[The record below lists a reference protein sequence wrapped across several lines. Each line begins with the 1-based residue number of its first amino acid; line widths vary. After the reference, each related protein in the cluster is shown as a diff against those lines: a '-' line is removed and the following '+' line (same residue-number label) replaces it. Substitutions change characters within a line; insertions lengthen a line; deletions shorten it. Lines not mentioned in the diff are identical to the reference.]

1 MPESTTRPR
10 FPIYIPSKSRA
21 DTGLTARFLDR
32 IRVPYRLVVEKQQ
45 WSEYRRNFPASS
57 LLVLDAAYQERYDT
71 FDDLGGAKSRGPGP
85 ARNFIWDHAVAEGW
99 PWHWVMDDNIRLFAR
114 LHQNKRLRVGDGT
127 IFHAMETFVL
137 RYVNIGMA
145 GPQYW
150 MFAPSRSHMKP
161 YKTNTRIYS
170 CNLIRNDLRMR
181 WRGRYNE
188 DTDLSLR
195 MLKAGWCTVQFN
207 AFLQEKMRTQ
217 ICGGGNTAE
226 FYAAEGTTAK
236 SRMLADM
243 HPDVAKVVWR
253 FGRVHHYVDYRP
265 FETLKLIRRPDT
277 ELEPAPTYRF
287 TTAPADWAAHRRTIQ
302 AARRGAKL
310 TG

>member
-1 MPESTTRPR
+1 VIEEP
-10 FPIYIPSKSRA
+10 
-21 DTGLTARFLDR
+21 
-32 IRVPYRLVVEKQQ
+32 Q
-45 WSEYRRNFPASS
+45 WAEYRRNFPASS
-57 LLVLDAAYQERYDT
+57 LLVLDPAYQERYDT
-71 FDDLGGAKSRGPGP
+71 FDDLAGTKSRGPGP
-85 ARNFIWDHAVAEGW
+85 ARNFIWDHAIAEGH

-127 IFHAMETFVL
+127 IFHAMETFCL
-137 RYVNIGMA
+137 RYRNIGMA

-150 MFAPSRSHMKP
+150 MFAPSRSKMPP
-161 YKTNTRIYS
+161 YKVNTRIYS

-217 ICGGGNTAE
+217 ICGGGNTTE
-226 FYAAEGTTAK
+226 FYAAEGTGAK
-236 SRMLADM
+236 SRMLAAM
-243 HPDVAKVVWR
+243 HPDVARVTWR

-265 FETLKLIRRPDT
+265 FESLKLIRRPAA
-277 ELEPAPTYRF
+277 ELGPAPCYQFR
-287 TTAPADWAAHRRTIQ
+287 TAPADWAAHRRKIQ
-302 AARRGAKL
+302 AQRRGVKL